1 MLQPQ
6 RMGREPML
14 KLIFSFTLPSIA
26 GMLANALYNIVDRM
40 FVGRLVGTMGLA
52 AISVC
57 FPFMLL
63 LLSLSLLFGI
73 GAVPMISGALGE
85 KNDNLAEAVLGS
97 ALAAA
102 AAVSVLVSVVAFI
115 WMDPL
120 LRLSGANEELLGP
133 SREYLRIILLGAPF
147 GMLSFVMNFAI
158 RAEGRPNF
166 AMATQVLGAVANIV
180 LDALFVWGLKW
191 GVAGAAWGTAL
202 AQLTS
207 LLWVAS
213 FYWRRLGHLRLRL
226 QHCRL
231 QPRLLGRLTA
241 LGFPS
246 ALTEVSFSLF
256 YVLFNQSLAKYSGPL
271 AVSALGAFMGWDSL
285 LFLPVVGI
293 CDGVQAIFG
302 FNWGA
307 RRPLRVLEA
316 LKLALILGTG
326 YFMGSVVVV
335 HFFLWD
341 MMRLFST
348 DPELLTIA
356 VAGGRVA
363 YAGVIFTGVAMV
375 TNSFFQGIGLSGL
388 SLFLSLCRQF
398 VFLIPALLIM
408 PRIWGAIGVWGAFP
422 ALDAGGGALSIL
434 LLWGQCRR
442 LGLLRCE
449 ARRLRL
455 ARLRRAGGGA

>member
-85 KNDNLAEAVLGS
+85 KNDDLAEAVLGS

-191 GVAGAAWGTAL
+191 GVAGAAWGTTL

-293 CDGVQAIFG
+293 
-302 FNWGA
+302 
-307 RRPLRVLEA
+307 
-316 LKLALILGTG
+316 
-326 YFMGSVVVV
+326 
-335 HFFLWD
+335 
-341 MMRLFST
+341 
-348 DPELLTIA
+348 
-356 VAGGRVA
+356 
-363 YAGVIFTGVAMV
+363 
-375 TNSFFQGIGLSGL
+375 
-388 SLFLSLCRQF
+388 
-398 VFLIPALLIM
+398 
-408 PRIWGAIGVWGAFP
+408 
-422 ALDAGGGALSIL
+422 
-434 LLWGQCRR
+434 
-442 LGLLRCE
+442 
-449 ARRLRL
+449 
-455 ARLRRAGGGA
+455 